1 MTKEE
6 KQLLKIYNKTEDEKI
21 KKVLGRLLDDEEV
34 VEKEEIIE
42 VEEKEEVVEE
52 KEVKKEEPK
61 KEEIQSQN
69 ITLSKDELSE
79 LINGVL
85 EKYATK
91 EELDEVKKK
100 AKPFGAKQKV
110 EKVETKEQPNTQDLV
125 DKLNRPFV

>member
-1 MTKEE
+1 MANLKKLKKEMVKLSE
-6 KQLLKIYNKTEDEKI
+6 EELKDVLSFMSEDEE
-21 KKVLGRLLDDEEV
+21 D
-34 VEKEEIIE
+34 E

-52 KEVKKEEPK
+52 KEVKKEEPEK
-61 KEEIQSQN
+61 KEVQSQN

-91 EELDEVKKK
+91 EEVAEVKKK

-110 EKVETKEQPNTQDLV
+110 EKVETKEQPTAQDLLA
-125 DKLNRPFV
+125 KLNSKFV